1 MATFEE
7 MTEEGLFDELFTGKE
22 MDVFDLLAAGKTNV
36 QIAEIVNITERTL
49 RFHVSNILKK
59 LGAGN
64 RTEAVVK
71 AIMKGILDF

>member
-1 MATFEE
+1 MDIFEK
-7 MTEEGLFDELFTGKE
+7 MTEEGLFDELFTSKE
-22 MDVFDLLAAGKTNV
+22 MDVFALLAAGKTNA
-36 QIAEIVNITERTL
+36 QIAEIVNITERTV

-71 AIMKGILDF
+71 AIKTGILDF